1 MSIYTDEERER
12 AQARWVWL
20 QVIRLLSIIAVLTG
34 IAIAR
39 GVLDANWWL
48 GAVLA
53 VAGLIAFFFGPPLVA
68 RRFKARDTHL
78 PEGMDKP

>member
-39 GVLDANWWL
+39 GVLDANWWV
-48 GAVLA
+48 GAALA